1 MWDDAGE
8 DEGTL
13 PVLPV
18 ASPSAVTSLAF
29 SCSLAQADAR
39 IFYEQRDQCTSLS
52 TTSPRL
58 NLGSNHQRK
67 LRFFLQSTLV
77 TNVYH
82 LI

>member
-1 MWDDAGE
+1 MLFCAMWDDAGE

-39 IFYEQRDQCTSLS
+39 IFYEQRDQCTS
-52 TTSPRL
+52 
-58 NLGSNHQRK
+58 
-67 LRFFLQSTLV
+67 
-77 TNVYH
+77 
-82 LI
+82 

>member
-1 MWDDAGE
+1 MISIPAGLSLVLELEVLFCAMWDDAGE

-39 IFYEQRDQCTSLS
+39 IFYEQRSM
-52 TTSPRL
+52 
-58 NLGSNHQRK
+58 HK
-67 LRFFLQSTLV
+67 LKHNIT
-77 TNVYH
+77 
-82 LI
+82 